1 MFEFDEMEFQRSAN
15 PRDHMVNT
23 WGYST
28 LSFFAPMA
36 RYASEVGADTRLR

>member
-1 MFEFDEMEFQRSAN
+1 VFEFDEMEFQRSAN